1 VRENENRTQKFMRLG
16 QLARKLEIR
25 PIDIVDFLAK
35 QNITIED
42 GTNTKIEDEH
52 TALVF
57 QHFAPTMSLMEATS
71 TDVQPTSQQVP
82 LPPTEELVLP
92 ENNTP
97 AAPTRFETAP
107 QSEVPEVIK
116 ASKIELSGLKI
127 VGKIDLPEP
136 KNKLPEDTAEKPAIP
151 SEEPKE
157 ARREKQ
163 KPNGSR
169 SRRSF
174 QNPIALQRE
183 QEALEAQKKREEELR
198 RQKEKRT
205 QNYLKKVKTP
215 QPTKA
220 AKFIKEQTEQMSAT
234 ELAEPPKTW
243 WGKFIKW
250 LTT

>member
-1 VRENENRTQKFMRLG
+1 MRLG

-35 QNITIED
+35 KNITIED

-52 TALVF
+52 ATLVF
-57 QHFAPTMSLMEATS
+57 QHFAPTMSLMDAT
-71 TDVQPTSQQVP
+71 TTEVQPAPQPGP

-97 AAPTRFETAP
+97 ADPVRFETAP
-107 QSEVPEVIK
+107 QSEAPEVIK
-116 ASKIELSGLKI
+116 APKIELSGLKI
-127 VGKIDLPEP
+127 IGKIDLPEP
-136 KNKLPEDTAEKPAIP
+136 KNKQPEDTAEKAAPP
-151 SEEPKE
+151 SAEPKDV
-157 ARREKQ
+157 RREKQ
-163 KPNGSR
+163 KPNGNR
-169 SRRSF
+169 SRRSSP
-174 QNPIALQRE
+174 NPIALQRE
-183 QEALEAQKKREEELR
+183 QEALEAQKKREEELQ

-220 AKFIKEQTEQMSAT
+220 AKFIKEQTEQMSAA